1 MSSEPADISSTRT
14 RASDAEREEVA
25 TIVREAVGEG
35 RLDIAEG
42 DQRLTSI
49 YAAKYRDELAPL
61 VTDLPAGQLVARAGQ
76 PKSAPGDQRPGH
88 WGSAQWGPPPMTYRR
103 DGRAYRRGYGRR
115 GVLAHTGFVVVLA
128 TALTLL
134 WVATGVGFFWPAIPL
149 FFLVMGLARHWR
161 WATWRRHGAED
172 DRADPPIQ
180 GALRG

>member
-1 MSSEPADISSTRT
+1 MSSEPADISTTRT

-42 DQRLTSI
+42 DQRLASI

-61 VTDLPAGQLVARAGQ
+61 VTDLPAGQHMARAGQ
-76 PKSAPGDQRPGH
+76 PRNATGADQRPG
-88 WGSAQWGPPPMTYRR
+88 QWGPGPWGQGAWGPPMAYRR
-103 DGRAYRRGYGRR
+103 DGRAYRRAYQR
-115 GVLAHTGFVVVLA
+115 GVLAHTGFVVILA

-149 FFLVMGLARHWR
+149 FFIVMGLARHWR
-161 WATWRRHGAED
+161 WATWRRYGAED
-172 DRADPPIQ
+172 DR
-180 GALRG
+180 R